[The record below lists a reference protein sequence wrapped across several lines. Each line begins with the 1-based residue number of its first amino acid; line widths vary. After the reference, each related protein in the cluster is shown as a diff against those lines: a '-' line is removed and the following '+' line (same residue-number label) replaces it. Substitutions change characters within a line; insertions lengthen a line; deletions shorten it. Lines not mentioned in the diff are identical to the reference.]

1 MDTVRTVHEV
11 VASALIQ
18 RVNLTELRFLVYTLQ
33 DYLDVVDN
41 GGWEKR
47 WYNEDGSPKSGQK
60 DAGFRTTNECPDYLR
75 S

>member
-41 GGWEKR
+41 GGWEKV
-47 WYNEDGSPKSGQK
+47 WYNEDGSPKG
-60 DAGFRTTNECPDYLR
+60 
-75 S
+75 